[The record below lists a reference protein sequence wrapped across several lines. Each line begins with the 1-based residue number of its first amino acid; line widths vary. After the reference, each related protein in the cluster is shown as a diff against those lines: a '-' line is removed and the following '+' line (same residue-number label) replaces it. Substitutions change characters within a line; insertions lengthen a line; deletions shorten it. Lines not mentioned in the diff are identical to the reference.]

1 MIPPK
6 EEMIT
11 IKSPPV
17 KNLNELP
24 SKTFKLKDFELRIFQ
39 GEKAIIF
46 HVTEKE
52 DLTATL
58 YKAELNID
66 ELIKLNR
73 RIFSSFNS
81 VEEVFNDFFKVLE
94 ESKIIIT
101 KEENKIN
108 LTIIVEFLGKNEV
121 KIILIPEQSSIENI
135 VMKLCDKVK
144 EIDSLNKIIEE
155 QKNIIEKQKKEFN
168 DYKNLSEDKF
178 KELIELV
185 KKESENLKYNMEY
198 NNCEY
203 LNSDKIIKY
212 KAKLDKLKETI
223 DSHIMKYNGIN
234 LIETGVKNK
243 LNKKIKKY
251 RLIFRASENS
261 YKASNFHSKCDGN
274 NNTLTL
280 VKTKNGKIFGGFTD
294 AQWDQNSSSY
304 KSGSNGF
311 IFSLDN
317 NEIYYNKNSSYNIY
331 GVSGYGPYFG
341 SGDFYI
347 SDNCRTN
354 NSNESMGNSYE
365 NNGKKYPLTGYSNFL
380 VEDYEVYQL
389 ELE

>member
-1 MIPPK
+1 M
-6 EEMIT
+6 
-11 IKSPPV
+11 
-17 KNLNELP
+17 
-24 SKTFKLKDFELRIFQ
+24 
-39 GEKAIIF
+39 
-46 HVTEKE
+46 
-52 DLTATL
+52 TATL

-81 VEEVFNDFFKVLE
+81 VDEVFTDFFKVLE

-108 LTIIVEFLGKNEV
+108 LTFIVEFLGKNEV

-144 EIDSLNKIIEE
+144 EIDSLNKLIEE
-155 QKNIIEKQKKEFN
+155 QKNIIEKQQKEFN
-168 DYKNLSEDKF
+168 DYKNLSESKF
-178 KELIELV
+178 KELIELI
-185 KKESENLKYNMEY
+185 KKESENLKYNIEY
-198 NNCEY
+198 NNCVY

-212 KAKLDKLKETI
+212 KAELAKFKETI
-223 DSHIMKYNGIN
+223 DSHIMKYNGLN
-234 LIETGVKNK
+234 LIETGVKNR
-243 LNKKIKKY
+243 LNKKITKY
-251 RLIFRASENS
+251 RLLFRASENK

-274 NNTLTL
+274 NNTVTL

-294 AQWDQNSSSY
+294 AKWDQSSSY

-341 SGDFYI
+341 SGDFNI
-347 SDNCRTN
+347 SDNCKTN
-354 NSNESMGNSYE
+354 NSNENMGSSYE

-380 VEDYEVYQL
+380 VEDYEVFQL

>member
-1 MIPPK
+1 
-6 EEMIT
+6 MIT
-11 IKSPPV
+11 LKEMDSIKSPPV
-17 KNLNELP
+17 KKLNELP

-39 GEKAIIF
+39 GEKSIIF
-46 HVTEKE
+46 HITEKE
-52 DLTATL
+52 DFTATL

-81 VEEVFNDFFKVLE
+81 VEEVFTDFFKVLE

-108 LTIIVEFLGKNEV
+108 LTINVEFLGKHEV
-121 KIILIPEQSSIENI
+121 KIILIPEQSSIDNI

-155 QKNIIEKQKKEFN
+155 QKNIIEKQQKEFN
-168 DYKNLSEDKF
+168 DYKNLSESKF
-178 KELIELV
+178 KELIELI
-185 KKESENLKYNMEY
+185 KKESENLKYNIEY
-198 NNCEY
+198 NNCVY

-212 KAKLDKLKETI
+212 KAELVKLKETI
-223 DSHIMKYNGIN
+223 DSHIMKYNGLN
-234 LIETGVKNK
+234 LIETGIKNR
-243 LNKKIKKY
+243 LNKKITKY
-251 RLIFRASENS
+251 RLLFRASENK

-274 NNTLTL
+274 NNTVTL

-294 AQWDQNSSSY
+294 AKWDQSSSY

-347 SDNCRTN
+347 SDNCKTN
-354 NSNESMGNSYE
+354 NSNENMGNSYE
-365 NNGKKYPLTGYSNFL
+365 NNGKKYALTGYSNFL
-380 VEDYEVYQL
+380 VEDYEVFQL

>member
-6 EEMIT
+6 EEMNT

-39 GEKAIIF
+39 GGKTIIF
-46 HVTEKE
+46 HITEKE

-108 LTIIVEFLGKNEV
+108 LTFIVEFLGKNEV
-121 KIILIPEQSSIENI
+121 KIILIPEQSSIDNI

-223 DSHIMKYNGIN
+223 DSHIMKYNGLN

-243 LNKKIKKY
+243 LNKKIKNY
-251 RLIFRASENS
+251 RLLFRASENK
-261 YKASNFHSKCDGN
+261 YKASNFHSKCDGY

-294 AQWDQNSSSY
+294 AQWDQSSNY

-317 NEIYYNKNSSYNIY
+317 NEIYYNKNSTYNIY
-331 GVSGYGPYFG
+331 GYSGYGPYFG

-354 NSNESMGNSYE
+354 NSNESMGSSYE

>member
-1 MIPPK
+1 MSTPNDVK
-6 EEMIT
+6 S

-39 GEKAIIF
+39 GETSIIF
-46 HVTEKE
+46 HITEKE

-108 LTIIVEFLGKNEV
+108 LTFIVEFLGKNEV
-121 KIILIPEQSSIENI
+121 KIILIPEQSSIDNI

-168 DYKNLSEDKF
+168 DYKNVSENKF
-178 KELIELV
+178 KELIELI

-223 DSHIMKYNGIN
+223 DSHIMKYNGLN
-234 LIETGVKNK
+234 LIETGVKNR
-243 LNKKIKKY
+243 LNKKIKKS
-251 RLIFRASENS
+251 RLLFRASENS

-280 VKTKNGKIFGGFTD
+280 VKTANGKRFGGFTD
-294 AQWDQNSSSY
+294 AKWDQNNSSY

-331 GVSGYGPYFG
+331 GASGYGPYFG

-354 NSNESMGNSYE
+354 NSNENMGSSYE

-380 VEDYEVYQL
+380 VEDYEVFQL

>member
-1 MIPPK
+1 MATPDEK
-6 EEMIT
+6 NS
-11 IKSPPV
+11 IKSPLV

-39 GEKAIIF
+39 GEKTIIF
-46 HVTEKE
+46 HITEKE

-155 QKNIIEKQKKEFN
+155 QKKIIEKQQN
-168 DYKNLSEDKF
+168 NL
-178 KELIELV
+178 
-185 KKESENLKYNMEY
+185 M
-198 NNCEY
+198 
-203 LNSDKIIKY
+203 IIK
-212 KAKLDKLKETI
+212 
-223 DSHIMKYNGIN
+223 
-234 LIETGVKNK
+234 
-243 LNKKIKKY
+243 
-251 RLIFRASENS
+251 
-261 YKASNFHSKCDGN
+261 
-274 NNTLTL
+274 
-280 VKTKNGKIFGGFTD
+280 
-294 AQWDQNSSSY
+294 
-304 KSGSNGF
+304 
-311 IFSLDN
+311 
-317 NEIYYNKNSSYNIY
+317 IYQ
-331 GVSGYGPYFG
+331 
-341 SGDFYI
+341 
-347 SDNCRTN
+347 RTN
-354 NSNESMGNSYE
+354 SKN
-365 NNGKKYPLTGYSNFL
+365 
-380 VEDYEVYQL
+380 
-389 ELE
+389 

>member
-1 MIPPK
+1 MN
-6 EEMIT
+6 T
-11 IKSPPV
+11 IKSPPE

-46 HVTEKE
+46 HITEKE
-52 DLTATL
+52 DFTATL

-94 ESKIIIT
+94 ESKIIIK

-121 KIILIPEQSSIENI
+121 KIILNPKQSSIDII

-223 DSHIMKYNGIN
+223 DSHIMKYNGLN

-243 LNKKIKKY
+243 LNKKIKNY
-251 RLIFRASENS
+251 RLLFRASENK
-261 YKASNFHSKCDGN
+261 YKASNFHSKCDGY

-294 AQWDQNSSSY
+294 AQWDQSSNY

-317 NEIYYNKNSSYNIY
+317 NEIYYNQNSSYNIY
-331 GVSGYGPYFG
+331 GHSSNGPYFG

-354 NSNESMGNSYE
+354 KSGESMGNSYE
-365 NNGKKYPLTGYSNFL
+365 NNGEQYPLTGYSNFL

>member
-6 EEMIT
+6 EEMNT

-46 HVTEKE
+46 HITEKE
-52 DLTATL
+52 DFTATL

-66 ELIKLNR
+66 DLIKLNR

-223 DSHIMKYNGIN
+223 DSHIMKYNGLN

-243 LNKKIKKY
+243 LNKKIKNY
-251 RLIFRASENS
+251 RLLFRASENK
-261 YKASNFHSKCDGN
+261 YKASNFHSKCDGY

-294 AQWDQNSSSY
+294 AQWDQSSNY

-317 NEIYYNKNSSYNIY
+317 NEIYYNQNSNYNIY

>member
-1 MIPPK
+1 MMYPPN
-6 EEMIT
+6 EMNST
-11 IKSPPV
+11 KSPPV

-39 GEKAIIF
+39 GEKSIIF
-46 HVTEKE
+46 HITEKE
-52 DLTATL
+52 DFTATL

-66 ELIKLNR
+66 GLIKLNR

-81 VEEVFNDFFKVLE
+81 VEEVFTDFFKVLE
-94 ESKIIIT
+94 ESKIIIK

-108 LTIIVEFLGKNEV
+108 LTFIVEFLGKKEV
-121 KIILIPEQSSIENI
+121 KIILIPEQSSIDII

-155 QKNIIEKQKKEFN
+155 QKNLIEKKQKEFN
-168 DYKNLSEDKF
+168 DYKNLSESKF
-178 KELIELV
+178 KELIESI
-185 KKESENLKYNMEY
+185 KKESENLKYNFEF
-198 NNCEY
+198 NNCVY
-203 LNSDKIIKY
+203 LNSDKIIEY
-212 KAKLDKLKETI
+212 KAKFKDI
-223 DSHIMKYNGIN
+223 DSHIMKYNGLN

-251 RLIFRASENS
+251 RLLFRASENS
-261 YKASNFHSKCDGN
+261 YNASNFHSKCDGY

-280 VKTKNGKIFGGFTD
+280 VKTTNGKIFGGFTD
-294 AQWDQNSSSY
+294 ATWDQSSSN

-331 GVSGYGPYFG
+331 GDSNYGPYFG
-341 SGDFYI
+341 SGDLYI
-347 SDNCRTN
+347 SDNCRNN
-354 NSNESMGNSYE
+354 NSNESMGGSYE
-365 NNGKKYPLTGYSNFL
+365 NNGKTYPLTGDSNFL

>member
-1 MIPPK
+1 MSTPK
-6 EEMIT
+6 EMNT

-39 GEKAIIF
+39 GEKSIIF
-46 HVTEKE
+46 HITEKE

-58 YKAELNID
+58 YKTELNID

-81 VEEVFNDFFKVLE
+81 VEEVFTDFFKVLE

-108 LTIIVEFLGKNEV
+108 LTINVEFLGKHEV
-121 KIILIPEQSSIENI
+121 KIILIPEQSSIDNI

-155 QKNIIEKQKKEFN
+155 QKNIIEKQQKEFN
-168 DYKNLSEDKF
+168 DYKNLSESKF
-178 KELIELV
+178 KELIELI
-185 KKESENLKYNMEY
+185 KKESENLKYNIEY
-198 NNCEY
+198 NNCVY

-212 KAKLDKLKETI
+212 KAELVKLKETI
-223 DSHIMKYNGIN
+223 DSHIMKYNGLN
-234 LIETGVKNK
+234 LIETGIKNR
-243 LNKKIKKY
+243 LNKKITKY
-251 RLIFRASENS
+251 RLLFRASENK

-274 NNTLTL
+274 NNTVTL

-294 AQWDQNSSSY
+294 AKWDQSSSY

-317 NEIYYNKNSSYNIY
+317 NEIY
-331 GVSGYGPYFG
+331 
-341 SGDFYI
+341 
-347 SDNCRTN
+347 
-354 NSNESMGNSYE
+354 
-365 NNGKKYPLTGYSNFL
+365 
-380 VEDYEVYQL
+380 
-389 ELE
+389 

>member
-1 MIPPK
+1 MSTPK
-6 EEMIT
+6 EMNT

-39 GEKAIIF
+39 GEKSIIF
-46 HVTEKE
+46 HITEKE

-81 VEEVFNDFFKVLE
+81 VEEVFTDFFKVLE

-108 LTIIVEFLGKNEV
+108 LTINVEFLGKHEV
-121 KIILIPEQSSIENI
+121 KIILIPEQSSIDNI

-155 QKNIIEKQKKEFN
+155 QKNIIEKQQKEFN
-168 DYKNLSEDKF
+168 DYKNLSESKF
-178 KELIELV
+178 KELIELI
-185 KKESENLKYNMEY
+185 KKESENLKYNIEY
-198 NNCEY
+198 NNCVY

-212 KAKLDKLKETI
+212 KAELVKLKETI
-223 DSHIMKYNGIN
+223 DSHIMKYNGLN
-234 LIETGVKNK
+234 LIETGIKNR
-243 LNKKIKKY
+243 LNKKITKY
-251 RLIFRASENS
+251 RLLFRASENK

-274 NNTLTL
+274 NNTVTL

-294 AQWDQNSSSY
+294 AKWDQSSSY

-347 SDNCRTN
+347 SDNCKTN
-354 NSNESMGNSYE
+354 NSNENMGNSYE
-365 NNGKKYPLTGYSNFL
+365 NNGKKYALTGYSNFL
-380 VEDYEVYQL
+380 VEDYEVFQL